1 MRRRDFVAGLCSAA
15 AIPAVGRAQPSPI
28 PVVGILHSG
37 SREASRADFSAFQ
50 EGLAQFGFVEGRNV
64 SFEYRFADSRLDRLP
79 ALADELVRRRV
90 AVIFSGTNLAAAL
103 AAKAATNSIPIVFFT
118 GADPVS
124 SGLVASLAKPGGNI
138 TGVTILTSELFGKRL
153 QLLHE
158 LVPSAKMFGYLVNR
172 ANPAFSENALKND
185 TAAAEALGVQLSI
198 LHAST
203 AVDVDHAFAAFHEK
217 NVEAMVL
224 APDTSYQV
232 LTEQIIALAG
242 RYRIPASFPR
252 REYANVGGLMSYG
265 ADFVDLFHRCASY
278 VARVLKGE
286 AAKNLPVQQPT
297 GFKLVLNKKA
307 AAQIGIE
314 IPPGLLTRADEV
326 IE

>member
-1 MRRRDFVAGLCSAA
+1 MKRRDFVAGLCSAA
-15 AIPAVGRAQPSPI
+15 AIPAVGQAQQSPI

-37 SREASRADFSAFQ
+37 SREASRSDLSAFQ
-50 EGLAQFGFVEGRNV
+50 EGLAQFGLVEGRNV

-79 ALADELVRRRV
+79 ALANELIRQGV

-103 AAKAATNSIPIVFFT
+103 AAKAATNSIPIVFFM

-124 SGLVASLAKPGGNI
+124 TGVVASLAKPGGNI

-158 LVPSAKMFGYLVNR
+158 LVPKAKTFGYLVNH
-172 ANPAFSENALKND
+172 ANPAFSENTLKND
-185 TAAAEALGVQLSI
+185 AATAEGLGVQLSI

-203 AVDVDHAFAAFHEK
+203 PVEVDQAFAAFHAK
-217 NVEAMVL
+217 KVEAMVL

-232 LTEQIIALAG
+232 LTEQIVSLAG
-242 RYRIPASFPR
+242 RYHIPVSYPR
-252 REYANVGGLMSYG
+252 RDYANAGGLMSYG
-265 ADFVDLFHRCASY
+265 TDFIDAFHRCGSY
-278 VARVLKGE
+278 VARILRGE
-286 AAKNLPVQQPT
+286 MAKNLPVQQPT

-314 IPPGLLTRADEV
+314 IPAGLLARADEV

>member
-1 MRRRDFVAGLCSAA
+1 MKRRDFVAGLCSAA
-15 AIPAVGRAQPSPI
+15 AIPAVGQAQQAPI

-37 SREASRADFSAFQ
+37 SREASRADFSAFR
-50 EGLAQFGFVEGRNV
+50 EGVAQFGLVEGRNV

-79 ALADELVRRRV
+79 ALADELVRRHV

-158 LVPSAKMFGYLVNR
+158 LIPKAKTFGYLVNP
-172 ANPAFSENALKND
+172 ANPAFSENALKHD
-185 TAAAEALGVQLSI
+185 ATTAEALGVQLSI

-203 AVDVDHAFAAFHEK
+203 PADVDHAFAAFHAK
-217 NVEAMVL
+217 KVEAMVL

-232 LTEQIIALAG
+232 LTEQIISLAG
-242 RYRIPASFPR
+242 RYRIAVSYPR
-252 REYANVGGLMSYG
+252 REYANAGGLMSYG
-265 ADFVDLFHRCASY
+265 TDFIDVFHRCGSY
-278 VARVLKGE
+278 VARILRGE
-286 AAKNLPVQQPT
+286 APKNLPVQQPT

-307 AAQIGIE
+307 ATQIGIE
-314 IPPGLLTRADEV
+314 IPSELIVRADEV